1 MSGTTTQSIYA
12 VCKIKSFQIQIIGE
26 KKEEKQ
32 NQKRMTQQLA
42 AQVFFSDLS
51 HGSDIIQV
59 L

>member
-32 NQKRMTQQLA
+32 NQKRMTQLLA
-42 AQVFFSDLS
+42 AQGFSDLS